1 MSSQLIDLSKAKN
14 IDWAK
19 LGLAQG
25 VSSDIPS
32 ALEALLSDDSELR
45 HRGYW
50 GLDNYVI
57 LQGDLHPSALAVI
70 PFVIDIASADVP
82 FGKVEAY
89 ELLVEI
95 VNGQSEDF
103 VKVGGVEIRLEI
115 ACKQLIWLSV
125 FVFLKDLEFE
135 TKEVKNTILYLFASW
150 DSPSSAVIKKL
161 IEIQKREND
170 LEIKTA
176 LINVIADLK
185 PLVED

>member
-1 MSSQLIDLSKAKN
+1 MSNQLIDLSKAKN

-45 HRGYW
+45 QRGYW

-95 VNGQSEDF
+95 ANGQSDVF
-103 VKVGGVEIRLEI
+103 TKVSGVEIMLEI

-125 FVFLKDLEFE
+125 SVFLKGLEFE
-135 TKEVKNTILYLFASW
+135 TKEVKNIILYLFASW
-150 DSPSSAVIKKL
+150 GSPDSASIKKL
-161 IEIQKREND
+161 LEIHKREND
-170 LEIKTA
+170 LEIKEA
-176 LINVIADLK
+176 LITVIADLK
-185 PLVED
+185 PLIED